1 MLNANKNDY
10 FYLIWQLSFLFS
22 FALTVHETTS
32 DVRLLELLTKKIRA
46 ERIADRK
53 GYDQRKYSCVR
64 VSRDIL
70 IRSATIFLDR

>member
-46 ERIADRK
+46 ERITDRK
-53 GYDQRKYSCVR
+53 GYDQRNR
-64 VSRDIL
+64 VYECR
-70 IRSATIFLDR
+70 AIFLYDPQRSF